1 MAIWTKELVQQHAQ
15 VAAAI
20 ELYTVPFYTTIMT
33 SIVDESSDAYKII
46 RGVLIEE
53 MMHLQLAANLC
64 VALDTTP
71 NLGVPDYEN
80 DVPYLYPG
88 TVLNADMGTL
98 NTETLEIMLAI
109 EKPEQTLGAS
119 DSTVNPNILPKFP
132 YSSIGEMYEALLA
145 GIMQVGENQF
155 SWSRERQ
162 QAFWGQQGYPQ
173 IIRNY
178 AEAEEAVKAIEAQG
192 EGGHLAADI
201 QPPFTPEQF
210 KVDAKYQMINKPPA
224 FIFWPYQ
231 DILYKE
237 YSHFSRF
244 LRIKDAPLP
253 EVYQGTAAPDHPT
266 NITLRQIFSEKRQ
279 ILDDLNDYWTS
290 PVPPVWMKFLG
301 SMRELSMRTRECWKA
316 GVIPD
321 WGKPNQS

>member
-1 MAIWTKELVQQHAQ
+1 MATWTKQLVQEHAQ

-20 ELYTVPFYTTIMT
+20 ELYTVPFYTTVMT
-33 SIVDESSDAYKII
+33 SIKDENSDAYKII

-64 VALDTTP
+64 VVLDTTP
-71 NLGVPDYEN
+71 NLGVPDYEK
-80 DVPYLYPG
+80 DVPSLLPG
-88 TVLNADMGTL
+88 TVLNADMGPLNADTL
-98 NTETLEIMLAI
+98 KVMLAI

-119 DSTVNPNILPKFP
+119 DPTADPNIEPKYP
-132 YSSIGEMYEALLA
+132 YSSIGEMYDALLA

-155 SWSRERQ
+155 SWSTERQ
-162 QAFWGQQGYPQ
+162 QTFWGEQGYPQ

-178 AEAEEAVKAIEAQG
+178 LEAKEAVAAIKAQG
-192 EGGHLAADI
+192 EGGHTAEDM
-201 QPPFTPEQF
+201 QPPFLPEQF
-210 KVDAKYQMINKPPA
+210 KVDLKYQMINKPPA
-224 FIFWPYQ
+224 SIAWSYQ

-244 LRIKDAPLP
+244 LRIQDAPLP

-266 NITLRQIFSEKRQ
+266 NIRLRQIFNGTRQ

-316 GVIPD
+316 GVIPY
-321 WGKPNQS
+321 WGKAA